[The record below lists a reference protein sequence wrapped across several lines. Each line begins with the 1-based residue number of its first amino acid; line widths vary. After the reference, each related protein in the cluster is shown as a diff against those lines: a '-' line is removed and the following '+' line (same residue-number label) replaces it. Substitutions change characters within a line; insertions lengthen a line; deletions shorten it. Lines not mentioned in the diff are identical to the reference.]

1 MIELRTLFYKTAKDF
16 SLQYDVNEELVVE
29 LLTATTF
36 QQDLSVA
43 TLLGMTEMELLKKL
57 GLWVSVE
64 EYDEKDDPRNL
75 IYILYSN
82 I

>member
-1 MIELRTLFYKTAKDF
+1 MIELRTLFYKTTQDF
-16 SLQYDVNEELVVE
+16 CSEYDLNKEEVIE
-29 LLTATTF
+29 RLTATQL
-36 QQDLSVA
+36 QQDLPTA

-57 GLWVSVE
+57 GLWVSVD